1 MGGRLQD
8 RVAIITGAG
17 SVGPGW
23 GNGKATAVRF
33 AEEGSKIFATD
44 INLDAA
50 AETKKLITDAGG
62 TCVTHIADITKT
74 ENVKALVGACMD
86 EFGRIDILHNNVGG
100 SMPGGPADMP
110 EDVWQDQIDHNLTHI
125 YLMCRYVLPIMEEQG
140 KGVIINMS
148 STSGIRYSGHPHTA
162 YAATKA
168 AIIQFSRSV
177 AIQYAKKGIRCN
189 SILPGLMHTP
199 MVEARLAGHRAG
211 GDVDKIVADRN
222 AAIPMGWAGD
232 GRDTANAAL
241 FLASDEARFITA
253 TEIIVDGGRSAA
265 SPY

>member
-1 MGGRLQD
+1 MSGRLHD

-33 AEEGSKIFATD
+33 AQEGAKIFAVD
-44 INLDAA
+44 LNPGA
-50 AETKKLITDAGG
+50 AEETRKMIADEGG
-62 TCVTHIADITKT
+62 TCVTHTADVADTDQ
-74 ENVKALVGACMD
+74 VQALVKACMD

-110 EDVWQDQIDHNLTHI
+110 EDVWQGQIDHNLTHV
-125 YLMCRYVLPIMEEQG
+125 YLMCRYVLPIMEAQES
-140 KGVIINMS
+140 GVVINIS
-148 STSGIRYSGHPHTA
+148 STSGIRYSGHTHAA

-168 AIIQFSRSV
+168 AIIQLSRTI
-177 AIQYAKKGIRCN
+177 ALQYAKKGIRCN

-199 MVEARLAGHRAG
+199 MVEARLAGARTG
-211 GDVDKIVADRN
+211 GDARKLIKDRN
-222 AAIPMGWAGD
+222 AAVPMGFMGD
-232 GRDTANAAL
+232 GMDTANAAL

>member
-1 MGGRLQD
+1 MTGRLQD
-8 RVAIITGAG
+8 RIAIITGAG

-33 AEEGSKIFATD
+33 AQEGAKIFAVD
-44 INLDAA
+44 LNADAVEETRRLI
-50 AETKKLITDAGG
+50 AEEGG
-62 TCVTHIADITKT
+62 VCVTRVADVADTDQAQ
-74 ENVKALVGACMD
+74 ALVKACMD

-110 EDVWQDQIDHNLTHI
+110 EDVWQDQIDHNLTHV

-140 KGVIINMS
+140 AGVVINIS
-148 STSGIRYSGHPHTA
+148 STSAIRYSGHDHAA

-168 AIIQFSRSV
+168 AVIQLSRSI
-177 AIQYAKKGIRCN
+177 ALQYAKKGIRCN

-199 MVEARLAGHRAG
+199 MVEARLAGHRTG
-211 GDVDKIVADRN
+211 GDAAKLIEDRN
-222 AAIPMGWAGD
+222 NAVPMGWMGD

>member
-1 MGGRLQD
+1 MKGRLQD
-8 RVAIITGAG
+8 QTAIITGAG

-33 AEEGSKIFATD
+33 AEEGAKIFAVD
-44 INLDAA
+44 INEEAVE
-50 AETKKLITDAGG
+50 ETRSLITGSAGIC
-62 TCVTHIADITKT
+62 TSHVADVADT
-74 ENVKALVGACMD
+74 EQVQEIVQKCIN

-100 SMPGGPADMP
+100 SMPGGPAEMS
-110 EDVWQDQIDHNLTHI
+110 EETWQAQIDHNLTHV
-125 YLMCRYVLPIMEEQG
+125 YLMCRYVLPIMERQG
-140 KGVIINMS
+140 KGVIINIS
-148 STSGIRYSGHPHTA
+148 STSGIRYSGHDHAA

-168 AIIQFSRSV
+168 AIIQLTRSI
-177 AIQYAKKGIRCN
+177 ALQYAKKGIRCN

-199 MVEARLAGHRAG
+199 LVEARLANHRTAG
-211 GDVDKIVADRN
+211 DSKKLIEDRN
-222 AAIPMGWAGD
+222 NAVPMGWMGD

-241 FLASDEARFITA
+241 FLASDEARFVTA

>member
-1 MGGRLQD
+1 MTGRLQD
-8 RVAIITGAG
+8 RIAIITGAG

-33 AEEGSKIFATD
+33 AQEGGKIFAVD
-44 INLDAA
+44 LNPEA
-50 AETKKLITDAGG
+50 AEETRKIITDAGG
-62 TCVTHIADITKT
+62 ICVTHVADVADTDQ
-74 ENVKALVGACMD
+74 VQALVKTCMG
-86 EFGRIDILHNNVGG
+86 EFGCIDILHNNVGG

-110 EDVWQDQIDHNLTHI
+110 EDVWQGQIDHNLTHV
-125 YLMCRYVLPIMEEQG
+125 YLMCRYVLPIMEVQG

-148 STSGIRYSGHPHTA
+148 STSGIRYSGHPHAA

-189 SILPGLMHTP
+189 TILPGLMHTP
-199 MVEARLAGHRAG
+199 MVEARLAGHRTG
-211 GDVDKIVADRN
+211 GDVTKLIEDRN
-222 AAIPMGWAGD
+222 NAVPMGFMGD

-253 TEIIVDGGRSAA
+253 TEIVIDGGRSAA